1 MDVDAIERLALLR
14 ANPERYATTG
24 LDWGNPT
31 HHEPIANGL
40 FQTLMGHLAR
50 QQGMMGGPE
59 GKVLRGQQARIEQ
72 RLSVV
77 ERALYR
83 SGAQSPRR
91 MEDQVVIH
99 GLERMADA
107 LEEGATAWRRREE
120 QSGSN
125 VVAVSML
132 GVAVGMAS
140 AVRGHGGLERFSI
153 GPFGALSKIAA
164 LVTRPDVLIDMVDLP
179 ALAGLVQK
187 GREITSLH
195 VVQHANETCAAFYE
209 AFDEL
214 LTKLQKRDREQEWGC

>member
-1 MDVDAIERLALLR
+1 MDAMERVALLQ

-24 LDWGNPT
+24 LDWGNPA
-31 HHEPIANGL
+31 HHEAIANGL

-50 QQGMMGGPE
+50 QQGAMGRPE
-59 GKVLRGQQARIEQ
+59 GKVLRSQQARIEQ

-83 SGAQSPRR
+83 SGAHSPRR
-91 MEDQVVIH
+91 MEDQVVIY

-107 LEEGATAWRRREE
+107 LEEGARAWRRREE
-120 QSGSN
+120 RSGSN
-125 VVAVSML
+125 LLAGSML

-164 LVTRPDVLIDMVDLP
+164 LVTRPDVQIEMGDLP
-179 ALAGLVQK
+179 ALGGLVQK
-187 GREITSLH
+187 GREIPSLH
-195 VVQHANETCAAFYE
+195 VVRHANESCGTFYE
-209 AFDEL
+209 AFDGL